1 MWEEDSLG
9 DSTKLAG
16 EQWGNA
22 IHRATRSGVG
32 IGIGIGI
39 AKVAVAVAQNSAC
52 IWF

>member
-22 IHRATRSGVG
+22 VHRATRSGVG
-32 IGIGIGI
+32 IGIGI
-39 AKVAVAVAQNSAC
+39 AKVAVAFAQNSAC